1 MTLHSSLIRPEIAG
15 LPTYNAGLA
24 ASRFQA
30 VYGVPLRAKLD
41 SNENPLGPS
50 PAAIAAALA
59 AAQGLGRYPDAS
71 GTALRTALADRLG
84 ASPDRIILGNGSE
97 DLIGV
102 IYRTVLRPGDHV
114 VTVCPSFGLHEF
126 AALACGARVTKVP
139 FPADWRFPV
148 EGLLAAMATG
158 ARVLIFS
165 SPANPAGPAIT
176 RADFTRLIAGTPPDT
191 LVVFDEAYVEYLDP
205 EARFD
210 ALAMLAASGLAWISL
225 RTFSKAY
232 GLAGAR
238 VGYGVAHA
246 AGLVAAMAKAR
257 NPFAVNAVA
266 EAAALAALGDDGHL
280 AQGLALT
287 RSERRRVSAAL
298 AATGVT
304 CAPSQTNFLFFD
316 CGGPA
321 TATAELLRQRGILIK
336 AWMEPPFG
344 TWARVTMGTLDE
356 NDLFLG
362 ALHQIRESRQ
372 PEVSRPALQVLR
384 VIGPR
389 SP

>member
-1 MTLHSSLIRPEIAG
+1 MTLHNRTGLIRPEIEG

-59 AAQGLGRYPDAS
+59 AAPGLGRYPDAS
-71 GTALRTALADRLG
+71 GTALRTALADRL
-84 ASPDRIILGNGSE
+84 ATTADRIILGNGSE

-114 VTVCPSFGLHEF
+114 VTLCPSFGLHEF
-126 AALACGARVTKVP
+126 AAQACGARVTKVP

-148 EGLLAAMATG
+148 EGLLRAMDKG

-165 SPANPAGPAIT
+165 SPSNPAGPAIT
-176 RADFTRLIAGTPPDT
+176 KADFTRLIADTPTDT
-191 LVVFDEAYVEYLDP
+191 LIVFDEAYVEYLDP
-205 EARFD
+205 EARFEP
-210 ALAMLAASGLAWISL
+210 LSLLAASGLAWISL
-225 RTFSKAY
+225 RTFSKAH

-238 VGYGVAHA
+238 VGYGIAHD
-246 AGLVAAMAKAR
+246 AGLVAAMSKAR

-280 AQGLALT
+280 SHCLALA
-287 RSERRRVSAAL
+287 RAERRRVSAAL
-298 AATGVT
+298 ADIGIT

-321 TATAELLRQRGILIK
+321 TGTAEMLRQRGILIK

-344 TWARVTMGTLDE
+344 NHARVTMGTPEE

-362 ALHQIRESRQ
+362 ALQQMRESR
-372 PEVSRPALQVLR
+372 
-384 VIGPR
+384 
-389 SP
+389 

>member
-1 MTLHSSLIRPEIAG
+1 MTLHSSLIRPEIEG

-24 ASRFQA
+24 AARFQA
-30 VYGVPLRAKLD
+30 TYGVPLRAKLD

-59 AAQGLGRYPDAS
+59 AARGLGRYPDAS
-71 GTALRTALADRLG
+71 GIALRTALADRL
-84 ASPDRIILGNGSE
+84 ATTADRIILGNGSE

-114 VTVCPSFGLHEF
+114 VTLCPSFGLHEF
-126 AALACGARVTKVP
+126 AAQACGAGVTKVP

-148 EGLLAAMATG
+148 AGLLAALEKG

-165 SPANPAGPAIT
+165 SPSNPAGPAIT
-176 RADFTRLIAGTPPDT
+176 AADFARLIAGTPPDT
-191 LVVFDEAYVEYLDP
+191 LIVFDEAYVEYLDP

-210 ALAMLAASGLAWISL
+210 ALAMLESSGHMWISL

-238 VGYGVAHA
+238 VGYGIAHD

-280 AQGLALT
+280 ARGLALA

-298 AATGVT
+298 AALGVA

-316 CGGPA
+316 CGD
-321 TATAELLRQRGILIK
+321 TATGTAETLRQHGILVK

-344 TWARVTMGTLDE
+344 THARVTMGTAEE

-362 ALHQIRESRQ
+362 ALRQIRESR
-372 PEVSRPALQVLR
+372 
-384 VIGPR
+384 
-389 SP
+389 